1 MTVRLT
7 PSRSDSSTSLGSR
20 SACWKR
26 LRELPDKQR
35 ADLRGHQLSPEVGQF
50 VFCWHGRFPLSCE
63 IARMADGRD
72 CENSQSAS
80 NYFMENESCFHT
92 LNRISL

>member
-1 MTVRLT
+1 MTQLLLHACCAPCSLEPVRLLE
-7 PSRSDSSTSLGSR
+7 D
-20 SACWKR
+20 A